1 MFKLST
7 TDSGDLSV
15 ELNGELVLFSNTT
28 YDQLCNSLLRSLHR
42 AISQGSTL
50 SKEKASTI
58 FLRTSKPFSNIPSE
72 IWAVLEHT
80 TLGTRFLVMV
90 DTCLLALL
98 RSNKG
103 SGSIGYMKLLPAQLK
118 NVKEFKEAIDEEAE
132 SLHCRVVDFVTS
144 ANVAVRS
151 NTQVIM
157 MGLGGECSYIT
168 LDVKG
173 IGEVHGVRY
182 KDI

>member
-1 MFKLST
+1 
-7 TDSGDLSV
+7 
-15 ELNGELVLFSNTT
+15 
-28 YDQLCNSLLRSLHR
+28 
-42 AISQGSTL
+42 
-50 SKEKASTI
+50 
-58 FLRTSKPFSNIPSE
+58 
-72 IWAVLEHT
+72 
-80 TLGTRFLVMV
+80 
-90 DTCLLALL
+90 
-98 RSNKG
+98 
-103 SGSIGYMKLLPAQLK
+103 MKLLPAQLK